1 MRFINA
7 LIVLLMISAFAI
19 VFAVISCED
28 NVIAHNKDI
37 STKSTTAEPST
48 QVYVQGQN
56 ISSLSA
62 EGTAV
67 ASATADAYFYVRVD
81 SRIPTC
87 GAMPASK
94 YFPQTA
100 SGNSI
105 FVSGNKGKIDT
116 NYPYKSGTEYGYT
129 GYVYDTEGKATL
141 NAIVEAPEL
150 SDLLAAN
157 RNYTWGDLAG
167 LNTDTLKVMWYIV
180 KKEGGIW
187 HVDGVLTGVHTQ
199 NIVEVPGVEKDD
211 RIDETTVPDVTP
223 DPVTPDADKNV
234 EVDIHQQKH
243 QDWDEIKT
251 SIHIRDLVDTV
262 TVTIPIGRD
271 YMAEADDFAIR
282 EYTFWTDIAH
292 LQTSHPIKV
301 TVSHELAKL
310 VITVTCADT
319 DYIKYLFNKYGD
331 GVTVEV
337 HSYIKNM
344 SKADA
349 WSLLK
354 QSEVYASPATHVIY
368 NGPGS
373 AYFDY

>member
-19 VFAVISCED
+19 VFAVVSCED
-28 NVIAHNKDI
+28 NVIAHNKCI
-37 STKSTTAEPST
+37 STKLTTAEPST
-48 QVYVQGQN
+48 QVYVQGQD

-67 ASATADAYFYVRVD
+67 AAATADAYFYVRVD

-87 GAMPASK
+87 KSLPASK

-129 GYVYDTEGKATL
+129 GYVYDTQGKATL

-150 SDLLAAN
+150 SGLLAAN

-223 DPVTPDADKNV
+223 DPVNPDADKNV

-243 QDWDEIKT
+243 SDWDEIKT

-292 LQTSHPIKV
+292 LQTTHPIKV
-301 TVSHELAKL
+301 TVAHELTKL

-319 DYIKYLFNKYGD
+319 DYIKYLMNKYGD

-344 SKADA
+344 NKADA
-349 WSLLK
+349 WALLK
-354 QSEVYASPATHVIY
+354 QSVIYTSPAAHVIY

-373 AYFDY
+373 AYCDY

>member
-1 MRFINA
+1 MKFIN
-7 LIVLLMISAFAI
+7 IVTAIIICCVCAICVAFVSCGDDAVTYDAMTSASE
-19 VFAVISCED
+19 AVR
-28 NVIAHNKDI
+28 
-37 STKSTTAEPST
+37 EPST
-48 QVYVQGQN
+48 QVYVQGQD

-62 EGTAV
+62 EGAYVTAT
-67 ASATADAYFYVRVD
+67 SDAYFYIRVD

-87 GAMPASK
+87 ESLPSSK

-150 SDLLAAN
+150 SGLLAAN

-223 DPVTPDADKNV
+223 DPVTPGADKNV

-292 LQTSHPIKV
+292 LHTAHPIKV
-301 TVSHELAKL
+301 TVSHDVAKL

-319 DYIKYLFNKYGD
+319 DYIKYLLNKYGD

-344 SKADA
+344 GKADA
-349 WSLLK
+349 WALLK

>member
-1 MRFINA
+1 MKFIN
-7 LIVLLMISAFAI
+7 IVTAIIICCVCAICVAFVSCGDDAVTYDAMTSASE
-19 VFAVISCED
+19 AVR
-28 NVIAHNKDI
+28 
-37 STKSTTAEPST
+37 EPST
-48 QVYVQGQN
+48 QVYVQGQD

-62 EGTAV
+62 EGAYVTAT
-67 ASATADAYFYVRVD
+67 SDAYFYIRVD

-87 GAMPASK
+87 ESLPSSK

-150 SDLLAAN
+150 SGLLAAN

-282 EYTFWTDIAH
+282 EYTFYTSLPNLSTD
-292 LQTSHPIKV
+292 HPIKV
-301 TVSHELAKL
+301 TAKHEADKL
-310 VITVTCADT
+310 VIEVTCSDT
-319 DYIKYLFNKYGD
+319 SYIEYLKKQYGD
-331 GVTVEV
+331 GVTIEV
-337 HSYIKNM
+337 HSYTKGM
-344 SKADA
+344 SKEDVWA
-349 WSLLK
+349 LLK
-354 QSEVYASPATHVIY
+354 QSTVTTKPASNVIY
-368 NGPGS
+368 DGPTS
-373 AYFDY
+373 AFFPE